1 MSQSEAETSP
11 RTHLSEVTDARFGLQ
26 QSPES
31 SFTAGGEE
39 ELQELKNK
47 LSEEEVNNREL
58 QERLRHTQQL
68 LEEKEVAHAEQ
79 VTWKFVQ
86 FSDYIYLGEN
96 LWWIFWCLCSPAA
109 EASGC
114 GLREGR
120 AFPRAGPEAR
130 RRAAER
136 HGSVSG

>member
-1 MSQSEAETSP
+1 M
-11 RTHLSEVTDARFGLQ
+11 TDPGFGLR

-31 SFTAGGEE
+31 SFTGGGEE

-68 LEEKEVAHAEQ
+68 LEDKDAAHAEQ
-79 VTWKFVQ
+79 VTWKFVNYLIVC
-86 FSDYIYLGEN
+86 YIILI
-96 LWWIFWCLCSPAA
+96 LLCFCSPAA

-114 GLREGR
+114 GL
-120 AFPRAGPEAR
+120 
-130 RRAAER
+130 
-136 HGSVSG
+136 